1 MADVTTWLIVGMY
14 DAGDWI
20 VMDVSL
26 QLGA

>member
-1 MADVTTWLIVGMY
+1 MADVTIWLIVGMY
-14 DAGDWI
+14 AAGDWI

>member
-14 DAGDWI
+14 AAGDWI
-20 VMDVSL
+20 VMDGSL